1 VSCAKTGGLTLA
13 IYTMSQKMSPV
24 CLAIT
29 DIHKFILIIFGTN
42 VTEKVANHKV
52 LYFSTALT
60 G

>member
-1 VSCAKTGGLTLA
+1 
-13 IYTMSQKMSPV
+13 MSQKMSPV